1 MVTLLLGLALFVLA
15 PCAIG
20 LRFVL
25 LVERLGRGVDYDLM
39 DCRCEDCDER
49 LIDLPD
55 SQVDFQFRQI
65 VADYDK
71 EESL

>member
-20 LRFVL
+20 LRFVS
-25 LVERLGRGVDYDLM
+25 LVERMGRADGDDLM
-39 DCRCEDCDER
+39 DCPCEDCDER
-49 LIDLPD
+49 LELSD

>member
-1 MVTLLLGLALFVLA
+1 MTLLLGLALFVLA

-20 LRFVL
+20 WWFVL
-25 LVERLGRGVDYDLM
+25 LVELMARGAVDVVLA
-39 DCRCEDCDER
+39 EDCDDR
-49 LIDLPD
+49 LDLSD